1 MASGTREYV
10 FTEWDPTA
18 KDDMAALGSR
28 FDSNE
33 GKLTARDSDFASFRV
48 MVTHSPVAV
57 PAR

>member
-1 MASGTREYV
+1 MGHA
-10 FTEWDPTA
+10 TA
-18 KDDMAALGSR
+18 KDDMAALRSR

-33 GKLTARDSDFASFRV
+33 GKLTALDSDFANFRA